1 MDNITEITDKINKK
15 ILKKVIELTKKVKIS
30 SM

>member
-1 MDNITEITDKINKK
+1 MDKITEITDKINKK